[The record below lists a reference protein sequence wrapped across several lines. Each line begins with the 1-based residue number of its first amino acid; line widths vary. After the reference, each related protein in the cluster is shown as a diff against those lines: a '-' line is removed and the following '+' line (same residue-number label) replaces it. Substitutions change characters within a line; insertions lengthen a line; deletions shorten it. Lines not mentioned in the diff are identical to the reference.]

1 MSLTSTNPRKT
12 SMNPTLARRSLSVL
26 VTLLM
31 AAPGPAL
38 ARSPVSESAASE
50 ASDARHEAEAAFA
63 DERYDDAAAAFER
76 AYAVAPHPTD
86 LFNLGRVREEQGAL
100 AAALE
105 HYEAFAEQPRLSLA
119 QRDAA
124 AERIEVLRKLVQP
137 KPDATP
143 VPVAAPVRN
152 TDTDT
157 GPAKDNAGR
166 PLIISGAVLTGV
178 GMVTAIAGGVGVGL
192 VARRNTDSLDRLSGG
207 ENPTRL
213 TLAESE
219 ELHAQG
225 RNAEALQITFLAA
238 GSAVALAGVALLA
251 VGIRAQR
258 DSRRASVTP
267 TAGAG
272 FAGVSSQWRF

>member
-1 MSLTSTNPRKT
+1 MTLQSSTQQRPPVIRTTACPSLAV
-12 SMNPTLARRSLSVL
+12 LAA
-26 VTLLM
+26 LLL
-31 AAPGPAL
+31 ATPSSAL
-38 ARSPVSESAASE
+38 AASPPSASAASE
-50 ASDARHEAEAAFA
+50 ASEARRAAEAAFA
-63 DERYDDAAAAFER
+63 DERYDDAAEAFER
-76 AYAVAPHPTD
+76 AYATAPHPTD

-137 KPDATP
+137 EPASTP
-143 VPVAAPVRN
+143 APIVAPPQNADSDV
-152 TDTDT
+152 
-157 GPAKDNAGR
+157 GPSRDNAGR

-178 GMVTAIAGGVGVGL
+178 GVVTAVAGGVGFGL

-207 ENPTRL
+207 ENPSRL

-258 DSRRASVTP
+258 DSQRASVTP
-267 TAGAG
+267 TAGPG
-272 FAGVSSQWRF
+272 FAGVSSRWRF

>member
-1 MSLTSTNPRKT
+1 MTDRETPMNSALFRTSFSL
-12 SMNPTLARRSLSVL
+12 LAALMMAVPGSV
-26 VTLLM
+26 M
-31 AAPGPAL
+31 AAPVA
-38 ARSPVSESAASE
+38 SASDTAA
-50 ASDARHEAEAAFA
+50 ASDARSEAEAAFD
-63 DERYDDAAAAFER
+63 DERYDDAAAAFEL
-76 AYAVAPHPTD
+76 AYATAPHPTD

-137 KPDATP
+137 EPASAP
-143 VPVAAPVRN
+143 APIAAPVQP
-152 TDTDT
+152 TDT
-157 GPAKDNAGR
+157 GPAKGNAGR

-178 GMVTAIAGGVGVGL
+178 GMLTAVAGGVGFGL
-192 VARRNTDSLDRLSGG
+192 VARRNTESLDRLSGG

-251 VGIRAQR
+251 VGIRTQR
-258 DSRRASVTP
+258 DARRASVTP
-267 TAGAG
+267 VAGPG
-272 FAGVSSQWRF
+272 FAGVSSRWSF